1 MAGMGLL
8 PLYRMSGASVEEQLK
23 FAQSWMQAHI
33 ADTEGEL
40 GMPVVFTEFG
50 VSTKARST
58 FNATSRDRFIQA
70 VYGLLLDSTRRG
82 GAGAGALLWQV
93 FPEGMEYMD
102 DGYGIVLPKE
112 KATAGI
118 MSVNS
123 KRLVVFNS
131 RCAWSCRWGCR
142 KEEEQSEDV
151 DDD

>member
-1 MAGMGLL
+1 MAGMSLL

-58 FNATSRDRFIQA
+58 FNATSRDQFIQA

-93 FPEGMEYMD
+93 FPEGAEYMD
-102 DGYGIVLPKE
+102 DGYGVVLPKA

-118 MSVNS
+118 MSVHS

-131 RCAWSCRWGCR
+131 RCAWSCHWGC
-142 KEEEQSEDV
+142 KKGGAAAV
-151 DDD
+151 GGC